1 MKGLEICRRTL
12 TSSTGLISGRFKED
26 VKGSCQNAR
35 AEVIVVA
42 REISKCVTSSLLSP
56 SLLSKLPIYCKNC
69 LDYDSGSYIVR
80 FYGSWKIAIIQ
91 SLTVLLKIAFTL
103 NSL

>member
-26 VKGSCQNAR
+26 VKRSCQNAG
-35 AEVIVVA
+35 AEFIVVA

-56 SLLSKLPIYCKNC
+56 SLLSKLPIYRQKLRHC

-80 FYGSWKIAIIQ
+80 FYGSWKISIIQ
-91 SLTVLLKIAFTL
+91 SLTFFKNRIY
-103 NSL
+103 S

>member
-26 VKGSCQNAR
+26 VKRSCQNAG
-35 AEVIVVA
+35 AEFIVVA

-56 SLLSKLPIYCKNC
+56 SLLSELPIYCKN
-69 LDYDSGSYIVR
+69 YV
-80 FYGSWKIAIIQ
+80 IAGIMTQAPIW
-91 SLTVLLKIAFTL
+91 LVFTVAGKSPLSTH
-103 NSL
+103 